1 VQNGRRVDGF
11 SDFIGAATDKLVLT
25 ADAEAKAKKIRMDQ
39 ELLKTN
45 LNGLERKILVLVN
58 EHKNLKEEL
67 KSLKK
72 ENQDLKGAIRARDEQ
87 LAGFHNQA
95 KITKI
100 VDSLNPEDGS
110 VSELK
115 KKVDEYIREIDK
127 CIAHLSR

>member
-1 VQNGRRVDGF
+1 
-11 SDFIGAATDKLVLT
+11 
-25 ADAEAKAKKIRMDQ
+25 MDQ

-45 LNGLERKILVLVN
+45 LNGLERKILVLIN

-67 KSLKK
+67 KGPKN
-72 ENQDLKGAIRARDEQ
+72 ENLDLKAAVKVRDEQ
-87 LAGFHNQA
+87 IAGFHNQL

-115 KKVDEYIREIDK
+115 KKVDDYIREIDK

>member
-1 VQNGRRVDGF
+1 
-11 SDFIGAATDKLVLT
+11 
-25 ADAEAKAKKIRMDQ
+25 MDQ

-45 LNGLERKILVLVN
+45 LIGLERKILVLVS

-67 KSLKK
+67 KSLKT
-72 ENQDLKGAIRARDEQ
+72 ENQELKGAVRAREEQ
-87 LAGFHNQA
+87 IAGFHNQL

-100 VDSLNPEDGS
+100 VDNLDPEDGS

-127 CIAHLSR
+127 CISHLSR

>member
-1 VQNGRRVDGF
+1 
-11 SDFIGAATDKLVLT
+11 
-25 ADAEAKAKKIRMDQ
+25 MDQ

-45 LNGLERKILVLVN
+45 LTGLERKILVLIN
-58 EHKNLKEEL
+58 EHKSLKEEV
-67 KSLKK
+67 KGLKK
-72 ENQDLKGAIRARDEQ
+72 ENQDLRAAVRVRDEQ
-87 LAGFHNQA
+87 IAGFNNQL

-115 KKVDEYIREIDK
+115 KKVDDYIREIDK